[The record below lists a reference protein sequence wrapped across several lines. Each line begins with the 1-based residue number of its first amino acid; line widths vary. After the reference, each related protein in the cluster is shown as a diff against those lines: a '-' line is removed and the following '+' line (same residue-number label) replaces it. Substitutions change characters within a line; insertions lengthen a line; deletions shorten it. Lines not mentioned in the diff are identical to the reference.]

1 MATLASDLTLP
12 EIPVIMISGHGDINT
27 AVDCL
32 KKGAFDYLPKP
43 PDLNRLL
50 STVRHAL
57 EKKTLVQEVKTL
69 KKKVSKKYTMIGES
83 SGMMELRGLI
93 EKVAPS
99 EARVLITGPNGS
111 GKELVAHQIHQ
122 QSARSKNAMVEVNCA
137 AIPSELIE
145 SELFGHKKGAFTGAQ
160 KDRKGKFELAHGGT
174 LFLDEIGDMSL
185 SAQAKVLR
193 ALQEHQ
199 ITPVGGDRTIKV
211 NVRVLAATNK
221 DLRKEIEAGKFRE
234 DLYHR
239 LSVILIE
246 VPGLNDRRDD
256 IPLLAVGFIVNK
268 VARPFYSEAIKLYEE
283 GVASVAEI
291 DAAIKSIGFRMG
303 PFELTDLIG
312 HDVNYTVTETVWSQ
326 FFYDP
331 RFRPSITQK
340 RLKEAGLFGR
350 KTGRG
355 FYNYASG
362 MDAAVVAQEEVEID
376 PMLSEKIVERI
387 LCLIINE
394 ALDAVWQGIA
404 SPENVDLAMTKG
416 VNYPKGPIQWG
427 REMGWD
433 QVLGTLKRC
442 HKHYGDDRY
451 RPCPLLRHLNTG
463 NAELGEGQLTDNFM
477 V

>member
-1 MATLASDLTLP
+1 MKVAVLGAGAMGTGIGQIAVQNGCHVVYYDSFPGATDRSKASI
-12 EIPVIMISGHGDINT
+12 EKI
-27 AVDCL
+27 
-32 KKGAFDYLPKP
+32 F
-43 PDLNRLL
+43 NRLAEKGKITSQQKEEMLGRMQWSADIDAVSGADLVVEAVIEDLDVKKDLFAKVEPLLRSDAWLCTNTSSL
-50 STVRHAL
+50 SIAAL
-57 EKKTLVQEVKTL
+57 SSGLTHPERFGGLHFFNPAPLMPLVEVVPGVKTGDDFTETMEAL
-69 KKKVSKKYTMIGES
+69 MLEWGKVPV
-83 SGMMELRGLI
+83 
-93 EKVAPS
+93 VA
-99 EARVLITGPNGS
+99 
-111 GKELVAHQIHQ
+111 
-122 QSARSKNAMVEVNCA
+122 
-137 AIPSELIE
+137 
-145 SELFGHKKGAFTGAQ
+145 
-160 KDRKGKFELAHGGT
+160 KD
-174 LFLDEIGDMSL
+174 
-185 SAQAKVLR
+185 
-193 ALQEHQ
+193 
-199 ITPVGGDRTIKV
+199 TP
-211 NVRVLAATNK
+211 
-221 DLRKEIEAGKFRE
+221 
-234 DLYHR
+234 
-239 LSVILIE
+239 
-246 VPGLNDRRDD
+246 
-256 IPLLAVGFIVNK
+256 GFIVNK

-291 DAAIKSIGFRMG
+291 DAAVKSIGFRMG

-340 RLKEAGLFGR
+340 RLKEAGLYGR

-376 PMLSEKIVERI
+376 PLLSEKIVERI

>member
-1 MATLASDLTLP
+1 MKVAVLGAGAMGTGIGQVAVQNGCHVVYYDSFPGATDRSKASI
-12 EIPVIMISGHGDINT
+12 EKI
-27 AVDCL
+27 
-32 KKGAFDYLPKP
+32 F
-43 PDLNRLL
+43 NRL
-50 STVRHAL
+50 V
-57 EKKTLVQEVKTL
+57 EKGKISSDQKAEMLGRMRWSAAIEAVSGADLVIEAVIEDLEVKKAL
-69 KKKVSKKYTMIGES
+69 FAAVEPLISKEAWLCTNTSSLSIAALS
-83 SGMMELRGLI
+83 SGLAHPERFGGLHFFNP
-93 EKVAPS
+93 AP
-99 EARVLITGPNGS
+99 LMP
-111 GKELVAHQIHQ
+111 L
-122 QSARSKNAMVEVNCA
+122 VEVVPG
-137 AIPSELIE
+137 IKTGEDFSETMEALMNE
-145 SELFGHKKGAFTGAQ
+145 W
-160 KDRKGKFELAHGGT
+160 GK
-174 LFLDEIGDMSL
+174 
-185 SAQAKVLR
+185 V
-193 ALQEHQ
+193 
-199 ITPVGGDRTIKV
+199 P
-211 NVRVLAATNK
+211 VLAK
-221 DLRKEIEAGKFRE
+221 DT
-234 DLYHR
+234 
-239 LSVILIE
+239 
-246 VPGLNDRRDD
+246 P
-256 IPLLAVGFIVNK
+256 GFIVNK

-340 RLKEAGLFGR
+340 RLKEAGLYGR

-355 FYNYASG
+355 FYNYTSG

-376 PMLSEKIVERI
+376 PLLSEKIVERI

>member
-1 MATLASDLTLP
+1 MKVAVLGAGAMGTGIGQIAVQNGCHVVYYDSFPGATDRSKASI
-12 EIPVIMISGHGDINT
+12 EKI
-27 AVDCL
+27 
-32 KKGAFDYLPKP
+32 F
-43 PDLNRLL
+43 NRLAEKGKITSEQKEEMLGRMQWSADVDAVSGADLVVEAVIEDLDVKKDLFAKVEPLLRSDAWLCTNTSSL
-50 STVRHAL
+50 SIAAL
-57 EKKTLVQEVKTL
+57 SSGLTHPERFGGLHFFNPAPLMPLVEVVPGVKTGDDFTETMEAL
-69 KKKVSKKYTMIGES
+69 MLEWGKVPV
-83 SGMMELRGLI
+83 
-93 EKVAPS
+93 VA
-99 EARVLITGPNGS
+99 
-111 GKELVAHQIHQ
+111 
-122 QSARSKNAMVEVNCA
+122 
-137 AIPSELIE
+137 
-145 SELFGHKKGAFTGAQ
+145 
-160 KDRKGKFELAHGGT
+160 KDT
-174 LFLDEIGDMSL
+174 
-185 SAQAKVLR
+185 
-193 ALQEHQ
+193 
-199 ITPVGGDRTIKV
+199 T
-211 NVRVLAATNK
+211 
-221 DLRKEIEAGKFRE
+221 
-234 DLYHR
+234 
-239 LSVILIE
+239 
-246 VPGLNDRRDD
+246 
-256 IPLLAVGFIVNK
+256 GFIVNK

-283 GVASVAEI
+283 GVASIAEI
-291 DAAIKSIGFRMG
+291 DAAVKSIGFRMG

>member
-1 MATLASDLTLP
+1 MKVAVLGAGAMGTGIGQVAVQNGCHVVYYDSFPGATDRSKASI
-12 EIPVIMISGHGDINT
+12 EKI
-27 AVDCL
+27 
-32 KKGAFDYLPKP
+32 F
-43 PDLNRLL
+43 NRL
-50 STVRHAL
+50 V
-57 EKKTLVQEVKTL
+57 EKGKISSDQKAEMLGRMRWSAAIEAVSGADLVIEAVIEDLEVKKALFAAVEPLISMEAWLCTNTSSL
-69 KKKVSKKYTMIGES
+69 SIAALS
-83 SGMMELRGLI
+83 SGLAHPERFGGLHFFNP
-93 EKVAPS
+93 AP
-99 EARVLITGPNGS
+99 LMP
-111 GKELVAHQIHQ
+111 L
-122 QSARSKNAMVEVNCA
+122 VEVVPG
-137 AIPSELIE
+137 IKTGEDFSETMEALMNE
-145 SELFGHKKGAFTGAQ
+145 W
-160 KDRKGKFELAHGGT
+160 GK
-174 LFLDEIGDMSL
+174 
-185 SAQAKVLR
+185 V
-193 ALQEHQ
+193 
-199 ITPVGGDRTIKV
+199 P
-211 NVRVLAATNK
+211 VLAK
-221 DLRKEIEAGKFRE
+221 DT
-234 DLYHR
+234 
-239 LSVILIE
+239 
-246 VPGLNDRRDD
+246 P
-256 IPLLAVGFIVNK
+256 GFIVNK

-376 PMLSEKIVERI
+376 PLLSEKIVERI

-451 RPCPLLRHLNTG
+451 RPCPLLRHLNSG

>member
-1 MATLASDLTLP
+1 MKVAVLGAGAMGTGIGQIAVQNGCHVVYYDSFPGATDRSKASI
-12 EIPVIMISGHGDINT
+12 EKI
-27 AVDCL
+27 
-32 KKGAFDYLPKP
+32 F
-43 PDLNRLL
+43 NRLAEKGKITSEQKEEMLGRMHWSADIDAVSGADLVVEAVIEDLDVKKDLFAKVEPLLRSDAWLCTNTSSL
-50 STVRHAL
+50 SIAAL
-57 EKKTLVQEVKTL
+57 SSGLTHPERFGGLHFFNPAPLMPLVEVVPGVKTGDDFTETMEAL
-69 KKKVSKKYTMIGES
+69 MLEWGKVPV
-83 SGMMELRGLI
+83 
-93 EKVAPS
+93 VA
-99 EARVLITGPNGS
+99 
-111 GKELVAHQIHQ
+111 
-122 QSARSKNAMVEVNCA
+122 
-137 AIPSELIE
+137 
-145 SELFGHKKGAFTGAQ
+145 
-160 KDRKGKFELAHGGT
+160 KD
-174 LFLDEIGDMSL
+174 
-185 SAQAKVLR
+185 
-193 ALQEHQ
+193 
-199 ITPVGGDRTIKV
+199 TP
-211 NVRVLAATNK
+211 
-221 DLRKEIEAGKFRE
+221 
-234 DLYHR
+234 
-239 LSVILIE
+239 
-246 VPGLNDRRDD
+246 
-256 IPLLAVGFIVNK
+256 GFIVNK

-291 DAAIKSIGFRMG
+291 DAAVKSIGFRMG

>member
-1 MATLASDLTLP
+1 MKVAVLGAGAMGTGIGQIAVQNGCHVVYYDSFPGATDRSKASI
-12 EIPVIMISGHGDINT
+12 EKI
-27 AVDCL
+27 
-32 KKGAFDYLPKP
+32 F
-43 PDLNRLL
+43 NRL
-50 STVRHAL
+50 V
-57 EKKTLVQEVKTL
+57 EKGKISSDQKAEMLGRMSWSAAIEAVSGADLVIEAVIEDLEVKKAL
-69 KKKVSKKYTMIGES
+69 FAAVEPLISKEAWLCTNTSSLSIAALS
-83 SGMMELRGLI
+83 SGLAHPERFGGLHFFNP
-93 EKVAPS
+93 AP
-99 EARVLITGPNGS
+99 LMP
-111 GKELVAHQIHQ
+111 L
-122 QSARSKNAMVEVNCA
+122 VEVVPG
-137 AIPSELIE
+137 IKTGEDFSETMEALMNE
-145 SELFGHKKGAFTGAQ
+145 W
-160 KDRKGKFELAHGGT
+160 GK
-174 LFLDEIGDMSL
+174 
-185 SAQAKVLR
+185 V
-193 ALQEHQ
+193 
-199 ITPVGGDRTIKV
+199 P
-211 NVRVLAATNK
+211 VLAK
-221 DLRKEIEAGKFRE
+221 DT
-234 DLYHR
+234 
-239 LSVILIE
+239 
-246 VPGLNDRRDD
+246 P
-256 IPLLAVGFIVNK
+256 GFIVNK

-340 RLKEAGLFGR
+340 RLKEAGLYGR

-355 FYNYASG
+355 FYNYTSG

-376 PMLSEKIVERI
+376 PLLSEKIVERI

>member
-1 MATLASDLTLP
+1 MKVAVLGAGAMGTGIGQVAAQNSCQVVYYDSFRGAIERSKSSIEKIFGRLVEKGRMSEDERASTLAQMKWSKD
-12 EIPVIMISGHGDINT
+12 ISAI
-27 AVDCL
+27 
-32 KKGAFDYLPKP
+32 KGADIVIEAVIENL
-43 PDLNRLL
+43 
-50 STVRHAL
+50 
-57 EKKTLVQEVKTL
+57 EVKKALYAEAETL
-69 KKKVSKKYTMIGES
+69 IAEDSWLCTNTS
-83 SGMMELRGLI
+83 SLSIAALSSELRHPQRFGGLHFFNPAPLMPLVEI
-93 EKVAPS
+93 VPGIQSNDDFADTMEALMASWGKVP
-99 EARVLITGPNGS
+99 
-111 GKELVAHQIHQ
+111 
-122 QSARSKNAMVEVNCA
+122 
-137 AIPSELIE
+137 
-145 SELFGHKKGAFTGAQ
+145 
-160 KDRKGKFELAHGGT
+160 
-174 LFLDEIGDMSL
+174 
-185 SAQAKVLR
+185 
-193 ALQEHQ
+193 
-199 ITPVGGDRTIKV
+199 
-211 NVRVLAATNK
+211 VLAK
-221 DLRKEIEAGKFRE
+221 DT
-234 DLYHR
+234 
-239 LSVILIE
+239 
-246 VPGLNDRRDD
+246 P
-256 IPLLAVGFIVNK
+256 GFIVNK

-291 DAAIKSIGFRMG
+291 DAAVKSIGFRMG

-312 HDVNYTVTETVWSQ
+312 HDVNYTVTETVWGQ

-340 RLKEAGLFGR
+340 RLKEAGLLGR

-362 MDAAVVAQEEVEID
+362 MNAAAEAQNEAEID
-376 PMLSEKIVERI
+376 PMLGEKIVERI

-433 QVLGTLKRC
+433 QVLETLNRC

-451 RPCPLLRHLNTG
+451 RPCPLLRHLNSG

>member
-1 MATLASDLTLP
+1 MKVAVLGAGAMGTGIGQIAVQNGCEVVYYDSFPGATDRSKSSIEKIFARLVEKGKITSEQKEEMLGRMQWSADVDAVSGADLVVEAVIEDLDVKKDLFAKVEPLLRSDAWLCTNTSSLSIAALSSGLTHP
-12 EIPVIMISGHGDINT
+12 ERFGGLHFFNPAPLM
-27 AVDCL
+27 
-32 KKGAFDYLPKP
+32 P
-43 PDLNRLL
+43 
-50 STVRHAL
+50 
-57 EKKTLVQEVKTL
+57 LVEVVPGVKTGDDFTETMEAL
-69 KKKVSKKYTMIGES
+69 MLEWGKVPV
-83 SGMMELRGLI
+83 
-93 EKVAPS
+93 VA
-99 EARVLITGPNGS
+99 
-111 GKELVAHQIHQ
+111 
-122 QSARSKNAMVEVNCA
+122 
-137 AIPSELIE
+137 
-145 SELFGHKKGAFTGAQ
+145 
-160 KDRKGKFELAHGGT
+160 KD
-174 LFLDEIGDMSL
+174 
-185 SAQAKVLR
+185 
-193 ALQEHQ
+193 
-199 ITPVGGDRTIKV
+199 TP
-211 NVRVLAATNK
+211 
-221 DLRKEIEAGKFRE
+221 
-234 DLYHR
+234 
-239 LSVILIE
+239 
-246 VPGLNDRRDD
+246 
-256 IPLLAVGFIVNK
+256 GFIVNK

-291 DAAIKSIGFRMG
+291 DAAVKSIGFRMG

-376 PMLSEKIVERI
+376 PLLSEKIVERI

>member
-1 MATLASDLTLP
+1 MKVAVLGAGAMGTGIGQVAGQNGCHVVYYDSFPGATDRSKASI
-12 EIPVIMISGHGDINT
+12 EKI
-27 AVDCL
+27 
-32 KKGAFDYLPKP
+32 F
-43 PDLNRLL
+43 NRL
-50 STVRHAL
+50 V
-57 EKKTLVQEVKTL
+57 EKGKISSDQKAEMLGRMRWSAAIEAVSGADLVIEAVIEDLEVKKAL
-69 KKKVSKKYTMIGES
+69 FAAVEPLISKEAWLCTNTSSLSIAALS
-83 SGMMELRGLI
+83 SGLAHPERFGGLHFFNP
-93 EKVAPS
+93 AP
-99 EARVLITGPNGS
+99 LMP
-111 GKELVAHQIHQ
+111 L
-122 QSARSKNAMVEVNCA
+122 VEVVPG
-137 AIPSELIE
+137 IKTGEDFSETMEALMNE
-145 SELFGHKKGAFTGAQ
+145 W
-160 KDRKGKFELAHGGT
+160 GK
-174 LFLDEIGDMSL
+174 
-185 SAQAKVLR
+185 V
-193 ALQEHQ
+193 
-199 ITPVGGDRTIKV
+199 P
-211 NVRVLAATNK
+211 VLAK
-221 DLRKEIEAGKFRE
+221 DT
-234 DLYHR
+234 
-239 LSVILIE
+239 
-246 VPGLNDRRDD
+246 P
-256 IPLLAVGFIVNK
+256 GFIVNK

-376 PMLSEKIVERI
+376 PLLSEKIVERI

>member
-1 MATLASDLTLP
+1 MKVAVLGAGAMGTGIGQIAVQNGCHVVYYDSFPGATDRSKASIEKIFNRLAEKGKITSQQKEEMLGRMQWSATLDAVSGADLVVEAVIEDLDVKKDLFAKVEPLLRSDAWLCTNTSSLSIAALSSGLTHP
-12 EIPVIMISGHGDINT
+12 ERFGGLHFFNPAPLM
-27 AVDCL
+27 
-32 KKGAFDYLPKP
+32 P
-43 PDLNRLL
+43 
-50 STVRHAL
+50 
-57 EKKTLVQEVKTL
+57 LVEVVPGVKTGDDFTETMEAL
-69 KKKVSKKYTMIGES
+69 MLEWGKVPV
-83 SGMMELRGLI
+83 
-93 EKVAPS
+93 VA
-99 EARVLITGPNGS
+99 
-111 GKELVAHQIHQ
+111 
-122 QSARSKNAMVEVNCA
+122 
-137 AIPSELIE
+137 
-145 SELFGHKKGAFTGAQ
+145 
-160 KDRKGKFELAHGGT
+160 KD
-174 LFLDEIGDMSL
+174 
-185 SAQAKVLR
+185 
-193 ALQEHQ
+193 
-199 ITPVGGDRTIKV
+199 TP
-211 NVRVLAATNK
+211 
-221 DLRKEIEAGKFRE
+221 
-234 DLYHR
+234 
-239 LSVILIE
+239 
-246 VPGLNDRRDD
+246 
-256 IPLLAVGFIVNK
+256 GFIVNK

-291 DAAIKSIGFRMG
+291 DAAVKSIGFRMG

-376 PMLSEKIVERI
+376 PLLSEKIVERI

>member
-1 MATLASDLTLP
+1 MKVAVLGAGAMGTGIGQIAVQNGCHVVYYDSFPGATDRSKASI
-12 EIPVIMISGHGDINT
+12 EKI
-27 AVDCL
+27 
-32 KKGAFDYLPKP
+32 F
-43 PDLNRLL
+43 NRLAEKGKITSQQKEEMLGRMQWSADLDAVSGADLVVEAVIEDLDVKKDLFAKVEPLLRSDAWLCTNTSSL
-50 STVRHAL
+50 SIAAL
-57 EKKTLVQEVKTL
+57 SSGLTHPERFGGLHFFNPAPLMPLVEVVPGVKTGDDFTETMEAL
-69 KKKVSKKYTMIGES
+69 MLEWGKVPV
-83 SGMMELRGLI
+83 
-93 EKVAPS
+93 VA
-99 EARVLITGPNGS
+99 
-111 GKELVAHQIHQ
+111 
-122 QSARSKNAMVEVNCA
+122 
-137 AIPSELIE
+137 
-145 SELFGHKKGAFTGAQ
+145 
-160 KDRKGKFELAHGGT
+160 KD
-174 LFLDEIGDMSL
+174 
-185 SAQAKVLR
+185 
-193 ALQEHQ
+193 
-199 ITPVGGDRTIKV
+199 TP
-211 NVRVLAATNK
+211 
-221 DLRKEIEAGKFRE
+221 
-234 DLYHR
+234 
-239 LSVILIE
+239 
-246 VPGLNDRRDD
+246 
-256 IPLLAVGFIVNK
+256 GFIVNK

-283 GVASVAEI
+283 GVASLAEI
-291 DAAIKSIGFRMG
+291 DAAVKSIGFRMG

-376 PMLSEKIVERI
+376 PLLSEKIVERI

>member
-1 MATLASDLTLP
+1 MKVAVLGAGAMGTGIGQIAVQNGCHVVYYDSFPGATDRSKASI
-12 EIPVIMISGHGDINT
+12 EKI
-27 AVDCL
+27 
-32 KKGAFDYLPKP
+32 F
-43 PDLNRLL
+43 NRLAEKGKITSEQKEEMLGRMQWSADVDAVSGADLVVEAVIEDLDVKKDLFAKVEPLIHSDAWLCTNTSSL
-50 STVRHAL
+50 SIAAL
-57 EKKTLVQEVKTL
+57 SSGLTHPERFGGLHFFNPAPLMPLVEVVPGVKTGDDFTETMEAL
-69 KKKVSKKYTMIGES
+69 MLEWGKVPV
-83 SGMMELRGLI
+83 
-93 EKVAPS
+93 VA
-99 EARVLITGPNGS
+99 
-111 GKELVAHQIHQ
+111 
-122 QSARSKNAMVEVNCA
+122 
-137 AIPSELIE
+137 
-145 SELFGHKKGAFTGAQ
+145 
-160 KDRKGKFELAHGGT
+160 KD
-174 LFLDEIGDMSL
+174 
-185 SAQAKVLR
+185 
-193 ALQEHQ
+193 
-199 ITPVGGDRTIKV
+199 TP
-211 NVRVLAATNK
+211 
-221 DLRKEIEAGKFRE
+221 
-234 DLYHR
+234 
-239 LSVILIE
+239 
-246 VPGLNDRRDD
+246 
-256 IPLLAVGFIVNK
+256 GFIVNK

-283 GVASVAEI
+283 GVASIAEI
-291 DAAIKSIGFRMG
+291 DAAVKSIGFRMG

>member
-1 MATLASDLTLP
+1 MKVAVLGAGAMGTGIGQVAAQNSCQVVYYDSFRGAIERSKSSIEKIFGRLVEKGRMSEDERASTLAQMKWSKD
-12 EIPVIMISGHGDINT
+12 ISAI
-27 AVDCL
+27 
-32 KKGAFDYLPKP
+32 KGADIVIEAVIENL
-43 PDLNRLL
+43 
-50 STVRHAL
+50 
-57 EKKTLVQEVKTL
+57 EVKKALFAEAETL
-69 KKKVSKKYTMIGES
+69 IAEDSWLCTNTS
-83 SGMMELRGLI
+83 SLSIAALSSELRHPQRFGGLHFFNPAPLMPLVEI
-93 EKVAPS
+93 VPGIQSNDDFADTMEALMASWGKVP
-99 EARVLITGPNGS
+99 
-111 GKELVAHQIHQ
+111 
-122 QSARSKNAMVEVNCA
+122 
-137 AIPSELIE
+137 
-145 SELFGHKKGAFTGAQ
+145 
-160 KDRKGKFELAHGGT
+160 
-174 LFLDEIGDMSL
+174 
-185 SAQAKVLR
+185 
-193 ALQEHQ
+193 
-199 ITPVGGDRTIKV
+199 
-211 NVRVLAATNK
+211 VLAK
-221 DLRKEIEAGKFRE
+221 DT
-234 DLYHR
+234 
-239 LSVILIE
+239 
-246 VPGLNDRRDD
+246 P
-256 IPLLAVGFIVNK
+256 GFIVNK

-291 DAAIKSIGFRMG
+291 DAAVKSIGFRMG

-312 HDVNYTVTETVWSQ
+312 HDVNYTVTETVWGQ

-340 RLKEAGLFGR
+340 RLKEAGLLGR

-362 MDAAVVAQEEVEID
+362 MNAAAEAQNEAEID
-376 PMLSEKIVERI
+376 PMLGEKIVERI

-433 QVLGTLKRC
+433 QVLETLNRC

-451 RPCPLLRHLNTG
+451 RPCPLLRHLNSG

>member
-1 MATLASDLTLP
+1 MKVAVLGAGAMGTGIGQIAVQNGCHVVYYDSFPGATDRSKASI
-12 EIPVIMISGHGDINT
+12 EKI
-27 AVDCL
+27 
-32 KKGAFDYLPKP
+32 F
-43 PDLNRLL
+43 NRLAEKGKITSEQKEEMLGRMQWSADVDAVSGADLVVEAVIENLDVKKDLFAKVEPLLRSDAWLCTNTSSL
-50 STVRHAL
+50 SIAAL
-57 EKKTLVQEVKTL
+57 SSGLTHPERFGGLHFFNPAPLMPLVEVVPGVKTGDDFTETMEAL
-69 KKKVSKKYTMIGES
+69 MLEWGKVPV
-83 SGMMELRGLI
+83 
-93 EKVAPS
+93 VA
-99 EARVLITGPNGS
+99 
-111 GKELVAHQIHQ
+111 
-122 QSARSKNAMVEVNCA
+122 
-137 AIPSELIE
+137 
-145 SELFGHKKGAFTGAQ
+145 
-160 KDRKGKFELAHGGT
+160 KD
-174 LFLDEIGDMSL
+174 
-185 SAQAKVLR
+185 
-193 ALQEHQ
+193 
-199 ITPVGGDRTIKV
+199 TP
-211 NVRVLAATNK
+211 
-221 DLRKEIEAGKFRE
+221 
-234 DLYHR
+234 
-239 LSVILIE
+239 
-246 VPGLNDRRDD
+246 
-256 IPLLAVGFIVNK
+256 GFIVNK

-291 DAAIKSIGFRMG
+291 DAAVKSIGFRMG

>member
-1 MATLASDLTLP
+1 MKVAVLGAGAMGTGIGQIAVQNGCHVVYYDSFPGATDRSKASI
-12 EIPVIMISGHGDINT
+12 EKI
-27 AVDCL
+27 
-32 KKGAFDYLPKP
+32 F
-43 PDLNRLL
+43 NRLAEKGKITSEQKEEMLGRMQWSADVDAVSGADLVVEAVIEDLDVKKDLFAKVEPLLRSDAWLCTNTSSL
-50 STVRHAL
+50 SIAAL
-57 EKKTLVQEVKTL
+57 SSGLTHPERFGGLHFFNPAPLMPLVEVVPGVKTGDDFTETMEAL
-69 KKKVSKKYTMIGES
+69 MLEWGKVPV
-83 SGMMELRGLI
+83 
-93 EKVAPS
+93 VA
-99 EARVLITGPNGS
+99 
-111 GKELVAHQIHQ
+111 
-122 QSARSKNAMVEVNCA
+122 
-137 AIPSELIE
+137 
-145 SELFGHKKGAFTGAQ
+145 
-160 KDRKGKFELAHGGT
+160 KD
-174 LFLDEIGDMSL
+174 
-185 SAQAKVLR
+185 
-193 ALQEHQ
+193 
-199 ITPVGGDRTIKV
+199 TP
-211 NVRVLAATNK
+211 
-221 DLRKEIEAGKFRE
+221 
-234 DLYHR
+234 
-239 LSVILIE
+239 
-246 VPGLNDRRDD
+246 
-256 IPLLAVGFIVNK
+256 GFIVNK

-283 GVASVAEI
+283 GVASIAEI
-291 DAAIKSIGFRMG
+291 DAAVKSIGFRMG

-355 FYNYASG
+355 FYNYTSG

>member
-1 MATLASDLTLP
+1 MKVAVLGAGAMGTGIGQIAVQNGCHVVYYDSFPGATDRSKASI
-12 EIPVIMISGHGDINT
+12 EKI
-27 AVDCL
+27 
-32 KKGAFDYLPKP
+32 F
-43 PDLNRLL
+43 NRLAEKGKITSEQKEEMLGRMQWSADVDAVSGADLVVEAVIEDLDVKKDLFAKVEPLLRSDAWLCTNTSSL
-50 STVRHAL
+50 SIAAL
-57 EKKTLVQEVKTL
+57 SSGLTHPERFGGLHFFNPAPLMPLVEVVPGVKTGDDFTETMEAL
-69 KKKVSKKYTMIGES
+69 MLEWGKVPV
-83 SGMMELRGLI
+83 
-93 EKVAPS
+93 VA
-99 EARVLITGPNGS
+99 
-111 GKELVAHQIHQ
+111 
-122 QSARSKNAMVEVNCA
+122 
-137 AIPSELIE
+137 
-145 SELFGHKKGAFTGAQ
+145 
-160 KDRKGKFELAHGGT
+160 KD
-174 LFLDEIGDMSL
+174 
-185 SAQAKVLR
+185 
-193 ALQEHQ
+193 
-199 ITPVGGDRTIKV
+199 TP
-211 NVRVLAATNK
+211 
-221 DLRKEIEAGKFRE
+221 
-234 DLYHR
+234 
-239 LSVILIE
+239 
-246 VPGLNDRRDD
+246 
-256 IPLLAVGFIVNK
+256 GFIVNK

-291 DAAIKSIGFRMG
+291 DAAVKSIGFRMG

-312 HDVNYTVTETVWSQ
+312 HDVNYRVTETVWSQ

-416 VNYPKGPIQWG
+416 VNYPKGPIEWG

-451 RPCPLLRHLNTG
+451 RPCPLLRHLNSG

>member
-1 MATLASDLTLP
+1 MKVAVLGAGAMGTGIGQIAVQNGCHVVYYDSFPGATDRSKASI
-12 EIPVIMISGHGDINT
+12 EKI
-27 AVDCL
+27 
-32 KKGAFDYLPKP
+32 F
-43 PDLNRLL
+43 NRLAEKGKITSQQKEEMLGRMQWSADLDAVSGADLVVEAVIEDLDVKKDLFAKVEPLLRSDAWLCTNTSSL
-50 STVRHAL
+50 SIAAL
-57 EKKTLVQEVKTL
+57 SSGLTHPERFGGLHFFNPAPLMPLVEVVPGVKTGDDFTETMEAL
-69 KKKVSKKYTMIGES
+69 MLEWGKVPV
-83 SGMMELRGLI
+83 
-93 EKVAPS
+93 VA
-99 EARVLITGPNGS
+99 
-111 GKELVAHQIHQ
+111 
-122 QSARSKNAMVEVNCA
+122 
-137 AIPSELIE
+137 
-145 SELFGHKKGAFTGAQ
+145 
-160 KDRKGKFELAHGGT
+160 KD
-174 LFLDEIGDMSL
+174 
-185 SAQAKVLR
+185 
-193 ALQEHQ
+193 
-199 ITPVGGDRTIKV
+199 TP
-211 NVRVLAATNK
+211 
-221 DLRKEIEAGKFRE
+221 
-234 DLYHR
+234 
-239 LSVILIE
+239 
-246 VPGLNDRRDD
+246 
-256 IPLLAVGFIVNK
+256 GFIVNK
-268 VARPFYSEAIKLYEE
+268 VARPFYSEAIKLYDE

-291 DAAIKSIGFRMG
+291 DAAVKSIGFRMG

-340 RLKEAGLFGR
+340 RLKEAGLYGR

>member
-1 MATLASDLTLP
+1 MKVAVLGAGAMGTGIGQIAVQNGCHVVYYDSFPGAKDRSKASI
-12 EIPVIMISGHGDINT
+12 EKI
-27 AVDCL
+27 
-32 KKGAFDYLPKP
+32 F
-43 PDLNRLL
+43 NRLAEKGKITSEQKEEMLGRMTWSADIDAVSGADLVVEAVIEDLDVKKDLFAKVEPLLRSDAWLCTNTSSL
-50 STVRHAL
+50 SIAAL
-57 EKKTLVQEVKTL
+57 SSGLTHPERFGGLHFFNPAPLMPLVEVVPGVKTGDDFTETMEAL
-69 KKKVSKKYTMIGES
+69 MLEWGKVPV
-83 SGMMELRGLI
+83 
-93 EKVAPS
+93 VA
-99 EARVLITGPNGS
+99 
-111 GKELVAHQIHQ
+111 
-122 QSARSKNAMVEVNCA
+122 
-137 AIPSELIE
+137 
-145 SELFGHKKGAFTGAQ
+145 
-160 KDRKGKFELAHGGT
+160 KD
-174 LFLDEIGDMSL
+174 
-185 SAQAKVLR
+185 
-193 ALQEHQ
+193 
-199 ITPVGGDRTIKV
+199 TP
-211 NVRVLAATNK
+211 
-221 DLRKEIEAGKFRE
+221 
-234 DLYHR
+234 
-239 LSVILIE
+239 
-246 VPGLNDRRDD
+246 
-256 IPLLAVGFIVNK
+256 GFIVNK

-291 DAAIKSIGFRMG
+291 DAAVKSIGFRMG

-355 FYNYASG
+355 FYNYTSG

-416 VNYPKGPIQWG
+416 VNYPKGPIEWG

>member
-1 MATLASDLTLP
+1 MKVAVLGAGAMGTGIGQIAVQNGCHVVYYDSFPGATDRSKASI
-12 EIPVIMISGHGDINT
+12 EKI
-27 AVDCL
+27 
-32 KKGAFDYLPKP
+32 F
-43 PDLNRLL
+43 NRL
-50 STVRHAL
+50 A
-57 EKKTLVQEVKTL
+57 EKGKITSEQKEEMLGRMHWSADVDAVSGADLVVEAVIEDLEVKKDL
-69 KKKVSKKYTMIGES
+69 FAKVEPLLRSDAWLCTNTSSLSIAALS
-83 SGMMELRGLI
+83 SGLTHPERFGGLHFFNP
-93 EKVAPS
+93 AP
-99 EARVLITGPNGS
+99 LMP
-111 GKELVAHQIHQ
+111 L
-122 QSARSKNAMVEVNCA
+122 VEV
-137 AIPSELIE
+137 
-145 SELFGHKKGAFTGAQ
+145 
-160 KDRKGKFELAHGGT
+160 
-174 LFLDEIGDMSL
+174 
-185 SAQAKVLR
+185 
-193 ALQEHQ
+193 
-199 ITPVGGDRTIKV
+199 
-211 NVRVLAATNK
+211 
-221 DLRKEIEAGKFRE
+221 
-234 DLYHR
+234 
-239 LSVILIE
+239 
-246 VPGLNDRRDD
+246 VPGVKTGDD
-256 IPLLAVGFIVNK
+256 FTETMEALMLEWGKVPVVAKDTPGFIVNK

-291 DAAIKSIGFRMG
+291 DAAVKSIGFRMG

>member
-1 MATLASDLTLP
+1 MKVAVLGAGAMGTGIGQIAVQNGCHVVYYDSFPGATDRSKASI
-12 EIPVIMISGHGDINT
+12 EKI
-27 AVDCL
+27 
-32 KKGAFDYLPKP
+32 F
-43 PDLNRLL
+43 NRL
-50 STVRHAL
+50 A
-57 EKKTLVQEVKTL
+57 EKGKITSEQKEEMLGRMHWSADVDAVSGADLVVEAVIEDLEVKKDL
-69 KKKVSKKYTMIGES
+69 FAKVEPLLRSDAWLCTNTSSLSIAALS
-83 SGMMELRGLI
+83 SGLTHPERFGGLHFFNP
-93 EKVAPS
+93 AP
-99 EARVLITGPNGS
+99 LMP
-111 GKELVAHQIHQ
+111 L
-122 QSARSKNAMVEVNCA
+122 VEV
-137 AIPSELIE
+137 
-145 SELFGHKKGAFTGAQ
+145 
-160 KDRKGKFELAHGGT
+160 
-174 LFLDEIGDMSL
+174 
-185 SAQAKVLR
+185 
-193 ALQEHQ
+193 
-199 ITPVGGDRTIKV
+199 
-211 NVRVLAATNK
+211 
-221 DLRKEIEAGKFRE
+221 
-234 DLYHR
+234 
-239 LSVILIE
+239 
-246 VPGLNDRRDD
+246 VPGVKTGDD
-256 IPLLAVGFIVNK
+256 FTETMEALMLEWGKVPVVAKDTPGFIVNK

-291 DAAIKSIGFRMG
+291 DAAVKSIGFRMG

-416 VNYPKGPIQWG
+416 VNYPKGPIEWG

>member
-1 MATLASDLTLP
+1 MKVAVLGAGAMGTGIGQIAVQNGCHVVYYDSFPGATDRSKASI
-12 EIPVIMISGHGDINT
+12 EKI
-27 AVDCL
+27 
-32 KKGAFDYLPKP
+32 F
-43 PDLNRLL
+43 NRLAEKGKITSEQKEEMLGRMQWSADIDAVSGADLVVEAVIEDLDVKKDLFAKVEPLLRSDAWLCTNTSSL
-50 STVRHAL
+50 SIAAL
-57 EKKTLVQEVKTL
+57 SSGLTHPERFGGLHFFNPAPLMPLVEVVPGVKTGDDFTETMEAL
-69 KKKVSKKYTMIGES
+69 MLEWGKVPV
-83 SGMMELRGLI
+83 
-93 EKVAPS
+93 VA
-99 EARVLITGPNGS
+99 
-111 GKELVAHQIHQ
+111 
-122 QSARSKNAMVEVNCA
+122 
-137 AIPSELIE
+137 
-145 SELFGHKKGAFTGAQ
+145 
-160 KDRKGKFELAHGGT
+160 KD
-174 LFLDEIGDMSL
+174 
-185 SAQAKVLR
+185 
-193 ALQEHQ
+193 
-199 ITPVGGDRTIKV
+199 TP
-211 NVRVLAATNK
+211 
-221 DLRKEIEAGKFRE
+221 
-234 DLYHR
+234 
-239 LSVILIE
+239 
-246 VPGLNDRRDD
+246 
-256 IPLLAVGFIVNK
+256 GFIVNK

-291 DAAIKSIGFRMG
+291 DAAVKSIGFRMG

-355 FYNYASG
+355 FYNYTSG

>member
-1 MATLASDLTLP
+1 MKVAVLGAGAMGTGIGQIAVQNGCHVVYYDSFPGATDRSKASI
-12 EIPVIMISGHGDINT
+12 EKI
-27 AVDCL
+27 
-32 KKGAFDYLPKP
+32 F
-43 PDLNRLL
+43 NRLAEKGKITSEQKEEMLGRMHWSADVDAVSGADLVVEAVIEDLDVKKDLFAKVEPLLRSDAWLCTNTSSL
-50 STVRHAL
+50 SIAAL
-57 EKKTLVQEVKTL
+57 SSGLTHPERFGGLHFFNPAPLMPLVEVVPGVKTGDDFTETMEAL
-69 KKKVSKKYTMIGES
+69 MLEWGKVPV
-83 SGMMELRGLI
+83 
-93 EKVAPS
+93 VA
-99 EARVLITGPNGS
+99 
-111 GKELVAHQIHQ
+111 
-122 QSARSKNAMVEVNCA
+122 
-137 AIPSELIE
+137 
-145 SELFGHKKGAFTGAQ
+145 
-160 KDRKGKFELAHGGT
+160 KD
-174 LFLDEIGDMSL
+174 
-185 SAQAKVLR
+185 
-193 ALQEHQ
+193 
-199 ITPVGGDRTIKV
+199 TP
-211 NVRVLAATNK
+211 
-221 DLRKEIEAGKFRE
+221 
-234 DLYHR
+234 
-239 LSVILIE
+239 
-246 VPGLNDRRDD
+246 
-256 IPLLAVGFIVNK
+256 GFIVNK

-291 DAAIKSIGFRMG
+291 DAAVKSIGFRMG

>member
-1 MATLASDLTLP
+1 MKVAVLGAGAMGTGIGQIAVQNGCHVVYYDSFPGATDRSRASI
-12 EIPVIMISGHGDINT
+12 EKI
-27 AVDCL
+27 
-32 KKGAFDYLPKP
+32 F
-43 PDLNRLL
+43 NRLAEKGKITSQQKEEMLGRMQWSADLDAVSGADLVVEAVIEDLDVKKDLFAKVEPLLRSDAWLCTNTSSL
-50 STVRHAL
+50 SIAAL
-57 EKKTLVQEVKTL
+57 SSGLTHPERFGGLHFFNPAPLMPLVEVVPGVKTGDDFTETMEAL
-69 KKKVSKKYTMIGES
+69 MLEWGKVPV
-83 SGMMELRGLI
+83 
-93 EKVAPS
+93 VA
-99 EARVLITGPNGS
+99 
-111 GKELVAHQIHQ
+111 
-122 QSARSKNAMVEVNCA
+122 
-137 AIPSELIE
+137 
-145 SELFGHKKGAFTGAQ
+145 
-160 KDRKGKFELAHGGT
+160 KD
-174 LFLDEIGDMSL
+174 
-185 SAQAKVLR
+185 
-193 ALQEHQ
+193 
-199 ITPVGGDRTIKV
+199 TP
-211 NVRVLAATNK
+211 
-221 DLRKEIEAGKFRE
+221 
-234 DLYHR
+234 
-239 LSVILIE
+239 
-246 VPGLNDRRDD
+246 
-256 IPLLAVGFIVNK
+256 GFIVNK

-291 DAAIKSIGFRMG
+291 DAAVKSIGFRMG

-376 PMLSEKIVERI
+376 PLLSEKIVERI